1 MKKLSFVV
9 AAVAITFLAS
19 CGAKDKRMSFKEPAK
34 YNDYIIDII
43 DGVDEAWTSS
53 IEEDDMQK
61 ALTWSDSLASRS
73 KNGIA
78 KLNNLQP
85 FKKDSAFR
93 DASIKY
99 MTHME
104 KIGNNELKEFIKI
117 IRAEELT
124 VESEQRAEALIPIL
138 DDEREKLF
146 DEIQNAQ
153 DAFASK
159 FNITLIK

>member
-1 MKKLSFVV
+1 MKKLSFVI

-34 YNDYIIDII
+34 YNDYIVDII
-43 DGVDEAWTSS
+43 DGVDEAWTTA

-61 ALTWSDSLASRS
+61 ALAWSDTLANRS

-85 FKKDSAFR
+85 FKKDSTFR
-93 DASIKY
+93 DAGIKY

-104 KIGNNELKEFIKI
+104 KIGNNELKEFVKI

-124 VESEQRAEALIPIL
+124 VEGEQRAEALIPVL
-138 DDEREKLF
+138 DDERERLF
-146 DEIQNAQ
+146 DEIQKSQ
-153 DAFASK
+153 DAFATK
-159 FNITLIK
+159 FNIIIIK

>member
-1 MKKLSFVV
+1 MKKLSFVI

-34 YNDYIIDII
+34 YNDYIVDII
-43 DGVDEAWTSS
+43 DGVDEAWTTA

-61 ALTWSDSLASRS
+61 ALAWSDTLANRS

-85 FKKDSAFR
+85 FKKDSTFR

-104 KIGNNELKEFIKI
+104 KIGNNELKEFVKI

-124 VESEQRAEALIPIL
+124 VEGEQRAEALIPVL
-138 DDEREKLF
+138 DDERERLF
-146 DEIQNAQ
+146 DEIQKSQ
-153 DAFASK
+153 DAFATK
-159 FNITLIK
+159 FNIIIIK